1 MRAFLLLLTTL
12 STTFYYSSIA
22 GQQKRSPL
30 RETVGQVVS
39 VDSRPTRA
47 TDWQEV
53 AELKLVARKNTFHV
67 GEMINVD
74 IAMMNQSSEE
84 IFFRSINSPSF
95 VATDEAGKSIAVVPY
110 VVTEFTYTTDLF
122 KLVRASDTTASSDT
136 FAKSWRGIT
145 PLHSTAEDVR
155 RLFPT
160 CEEKETGCYI
170 ALGDQDV
177 VIIYSGGV
185 NIGPPECKD
194 VPKGT
199 VLAIVVRFRGFKKG
213 RLQTQGR
220 ALYHI

>member
-1 MRAFLLLLTTL
+1 MRSSPGSYEKRWL
-12 STTFYYSSIA
+12 STATAIKRLSS
-22 GQQKRSPL
+22 
-30 RETVGQVVS
+30 
-39 VDSRPTRA
+39 
-47 TDWQEV
+47 
-53 AELKLVARKNTFHV
+53 H
-67 GEMINVD
+67 
-74 IAMMNQSSEE
+74 
-84 IFFRSINSPSF
+84 
-95 VATDEAGKSIAVVPY
+95 AVVLW
-110 VVTEFTYTTDLF
+110 V
-122 KLVRASDTTASSDT
+122 TTASSDT